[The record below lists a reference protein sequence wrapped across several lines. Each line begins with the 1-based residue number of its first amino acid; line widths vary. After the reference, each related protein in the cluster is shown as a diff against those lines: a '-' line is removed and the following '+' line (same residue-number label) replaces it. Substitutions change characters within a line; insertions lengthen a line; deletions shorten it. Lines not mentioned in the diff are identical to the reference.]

1 MLLGPRRG
9 KKTIGYKLY
18 TETLFLK
25 NSYENEIY
33 LITHLYFL
41 HQISVIRG
49 TYIGLEY
56 MKIENG
62 GSGGAII
69 NTASLA
75 GKNILYTLFLR
86 A

>member
-1 MLLGPRRG
+1 M
-9 KKTIGYKLY
+9 
-18 TETLFLK
+18 
-25 NSYENEIY
+25 
-33 LITHLYFL
+33 
-41 HQISVIRG
+41 IRG

-75 GKNILYTLFLR
+75 GKNILYTLFLK